1 MLNSSSNPSSI
12 PAVTDGCDASDPAI
26 PCYPQYLSPTH
37 DSSNGGVTGAPPSTS
52 LSCNMSCNN
61 APELGTRHE
70 QHGAAVDT
78 VQHIRVTNTHLL
90 SVISQQPAALHA
102 PDVHDLRPDCVPV
115 GGGGVRDEAR
125 KCLTVANIT
134 Y

>member
-1 MLNSSSNPSSI
+1 MTNPPLI
-12 PAVTDGCDASDPAI
+12 P
-26 PCYPQYLSPTH
+26 
-37 DSSNGGVTGAPPSTS
+37 
-52 LSCNMSCNN
+52 
-61 APELGTRHE
+61 
-70 QHGAAVDT
+70 
-78 VQHIRVTNTHLL
+78 
-90 SVISQQPAALHA
+90 VISQPPAALHA